1 MDTEKP
7 RLLVFP
13 FPLMSHY
20 LRCASLLES
29 MQDRYE
35 IFFTSTTGVVQEK
48 LLEMGFTTIPTR
60 NFDSARVLSDSRKF
74 RFDWLSEETID
85 DIFQSQ
91 VGTIRAV
98 KPSLILSDSAQT
110 ARMAAEYVNVPH
122 LALVN
127 GYMSK
132 GYGRTRGV
140 PETHPAKQF
149 EDKTPVALFDQI
161 TRTAE
166 WFAMN
171 RVHKAFRKVRRR
183 YGLPRTRSYLD
194 EYEGDFTAICDD
206 PTIFPQRSLSPTSRI
221 IGPAYY
227 TGQKGP
233 CTSLSPDKPVIVVS
247 MGSSG
252 EWEGLQLLA
261 SPLFDSYTIVLL
273 GDTDVPSAS
282 HIVSYRFLEPS
293 EILPHASL
301 MLCHGGNGTIYQ
313 ALMYGLPV
321 LCRPSFFEQ
330 EWNVQQFEAKGLVQR
345 VPRATSAAELRILID
360 TTMLEAPALR
370 GKRTLLRMNME
381 STTEEFQDFVDE
393 IVLGPYYPLS
403 TARRAPF

>member
-1 MDTEKP
+1 LETAKP

-35 IFFTSTTGVVQEK
+35 IFFTSTGGVVQEK
-48 LLEMGFTTIPTR
+48 LAEMGFITIPGR
-60 NFDSARVLSDSRKF
+60 NFDSARVLSDARKF

-85 DIFQSQ
+85 DVFQSQ
-91 VGTIRAV
+91 VDAIRQV
-98 KPSLILSDSAQT
+98 KPSLIISDSAQT

-127 GYMSK
+127 GYMTK
-132 GYGRTRGV
+132 GYSRTRGV
-140 PETHPAKQF
+140 PESHPAKQF
-149 EDKTPVALFDQI
+149 EEKTPVGLFDQI

-171 RVHKAFRKVRRR
+171 KVHRAFRRVRKR
-183 YGLPRTRSYLD
+183 YGLPRTKGYLD

-227 TGQKGP
+227 TGRRG
-233 CTSLSPDKPVIVVS
+233 SPPYLPSDKPVIVVS

-252 EWEGLQLLA
+252 EWDSLSLLS
-261 SPLFDSYTIVLL
+261 SPLFDSYTVVIL
-273 GDTDVPSAS
+273 GDIQVTQAPHVL
-282 HIVSYRFLEPS
+282 SYRFLEPS
-293 EILPHASL
+293 EILPYASL
-301 MLCHGGNGTIYQ
+301 VLCHGGNGTIYQ

-330 EWNVQQFEAKGLVQR
+330 EWNVQRFEAKGLVQR
-345 VPRATSAAELRILID
+345 VPRACTAEELRILID

-393 IVLGPYYPLS
+393 IVLGPVYPLS
-403 TARRAPF
+403 HARRAPF